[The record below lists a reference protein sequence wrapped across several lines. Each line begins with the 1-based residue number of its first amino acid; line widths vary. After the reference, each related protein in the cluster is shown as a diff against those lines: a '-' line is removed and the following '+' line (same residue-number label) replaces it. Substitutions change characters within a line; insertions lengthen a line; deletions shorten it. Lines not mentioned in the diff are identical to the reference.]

1 MKLCGLMRPL
11 RRLRLLDQLEGLSL
25 KQEELT
31 RLLAREKEKS
41 GTLIL
46 AHTYQAPEILA
57 AADIRGDSYALAKAA
72 TACQNERVVVCGVRF
87 MAETVKILSPEKTVV
102 LPKKRATCPMAE
114 QISPARVR
122 AFRAEHPD
130 VTVVAYINTTAALKA
145 ECDVCVTSSS
155 AVKIVRALPG
165 RKILF
170 IPDQNLGAWVRDQCP
185 EKEILLWD
193 GCCPVHNSITQQD
206 VLRARARHPG
216 AKLAM
221 HPECPPEALR
231 HADMIGATSAIIDYA
246 LQNEQEDIIFGT
258 ECGVYDD
265 LVQKYPQRHFYQLR
279 GDKLVCPDMKLT
291 TLQDVYMA
299 VTGDAGEEI
308 GLEEPLREVAR
319 RSLDNML
326 KYGG

>member
-1 MKLCGLMRPL
+1 M
-11 RRLRLLDQLEGLSL
+11 
-25 KQEELT
+25 KQEELL
-31 RLLAREKEKS
+31 RLLVREKEKS

-57 AADIRGDSYALAKAA
+57 AADVCGDSYALAKAA
-72 TACQNERVVVCGVRF
+72 TAYQNERVVVCGVRF
-87 MAETVKILSPEKTVV
+87 MAETVKILSPDKTVV

-114 QISPARVR
+114 QISPQRVR
-122 AFRAEHPD
+122 AFRAENPD

-170 IPDQNLGAWVRDQCP
+170 IPDKNLGAWVRRQCP
-185 EKEILLWD
+185 EKEIILWD

-206 VLRARARHPG
+206 VLRAKAQHPN
-216 AKLAM
+216 AKLTM
-221 HPECPPEALR
+221 HPECPPDALQ

-246 LQNEQEDIIFGT
+246 LQNGQEDIIFGT

-265 LVQKYPQRHFYQLR
+265 LVQKHPQRHFYQLR
-279 GDKLVCPDMKLT
+279 GDKLVCPDMKMT
-291 TLQDVYMA
+291 ALQDVYMA
-299 VTGDAGEEI
+299 VAGDTGEEI
-308 GLEEPLREVAR
+308 VLEEELRKAAKH
-319 RSLDNML
+319 SLDNML

>member
-1 MKLCGLMRPL
+1 M
-11 RRLRLLDQLEGLSL
+11 
-25 KQEELT
+25 KQEELL
-31 RLLAREKEKS
+31 RLLVREKEKS

-57 AADIRGDSYALAKAA
+57 AADVCGDSYALAKAA
-72 TACQNERVVVCGVRF
+72 TAYQNERVVVCGVRF
-87 MAETVKILSPEKTVV
+87 MAETVKILSPDKTVV

-114 QISPARVR
+114 QISPQRVR
-122 AFRAEHPD
+122 AFHAENPD

-165 RKILF
+165 QKILF
-170 IPDQNLGAWVRDQCP
+170 IPDKNLGAWVRRQCP
-185 EKEILLWD
+185 EKEIILWD

-206 VLRARARHPG
+206 VLRAKAQHPN

-221 HPECPPEALR
+221 HPECPPDALQ

-246 LQNEQEDIIFGT
+246 LQNGQEDIIFGT

-279 GDKLVCPDMKLT
+279 GDKLVCPDMKMT
-291 TLQDVYMA
+291 ALQDVYTA
-299 VTGDAGEEI
+299 VAGDTGEEI
-308 GLEEPLREVAR
+308 VLEEELRKAAKH
-319 RSLDNML
+319 SLDNML

>member
-1 MKLCGLMRPL
+1 M
-11 RRLRLLDQLEGLSL
+11 
-25 KQEELT
+25 
-31 RLLAREKEKS
+31 LAQAKEKS

-57 AADIRGDSYALAKAA
+57 AADVCGDSYALAKAA
-72 TACQNERVVVCGVRF
+72 TAYQNKRVVVCGVRF
-87 MAETVKILSPEKTVV
+87 MAETVNILSPEKTVV

-114 QISPARVR
+114 QISPERVR

-170 IPDQNLGAWVRDQCP
+170 IPDQNLGAWVRKQCP
-185 EKEILLWD
+185 EKEFILWD

-221 HPECPPEALR
+221 HPECPPEALE
-231 HADMIGATSAIIDYA
+231 HADMIGSTSAIIDYA
-246 LQNEQEDIIFGT
+246 MQNEQEDILFGT
-258 ECGVYDD
+258 ERGVYDD
-265 LVQKYPQRHFYQLR
+265 LIQKYPQRHFYQLR
-279 GDKLVCPDMKLT
+279 GDKLVCPDMKMNS
-291 TLQDVYMA
+291 LQDVYAA
-299 VTGDAGEEI
+299 VAGTGGETI
-308 GLEEPLREVAR
+308 ALEESLREAAK